1 MPETR
6 ASGNLLASGEEFA
19 SGIVSLASCASTNRR
34 PVRQVLMIVNMT
46 SPITNGNQAP
56 VGIFIEF
63 EPNSAR
69 SMVMIGTSTIP
80 ITGQRQRQ
88 MPRITAAARTVV
100 SAIVPVTA
108 KPYAEARAL
117 ELPKLTTSAST
128 AASNSQLTCGM

>member
-6 ASGNLLASGEEFA
+6 ASGISSQVARNSA

-34 PVRQVLMIVNMT
+34 PVRQVVMIVNMT

-69 SMVMIGTSTIP
+69 STVMIGTSTTP
-80 ITGQRQRQ
+80 IIGHRQRQ

-108 KPYAEARAL
+108 KP
-117 ELPKLTTSAST
+117 
-128 AASNSQLTCGM
+128 